1 MTDFANSQN
10 GIKNSIIKGD
20 YMDNKKYIIKGGYVV
35 REIAGEFIAVP
46 VDSMSGAHIIV
57 LNPVSKFLW
66 DELRTEKTF
75 EELLNAI
82 IENYS
87 VSKEEAE
94 ADLKDFIMQLIENGL
109 LN

>member
-1 MTDFANSQN
+1 
-10 GIKNSIIKGD
+10 
-20 YMDNKKYIIKGGYVV
+20 MDNRKFSIKQGFVV
-35 REIAGEFIAVP
+35 REIAGEYIAVP
-46 VDSMSGAHIIV
+46 VDGSVSSNIVV

-66 DELRTEKTF
+66 DELKTEKTF
-75 EELLNAI
+75 DELLNAV

-94 ADLKDFIMQLIENGL
+94 ADLKDFMMQLIENGL

>member
-1 MTDFANSQN
+1 ME
-10 GIKNSIIKGD
+10 
-20 YMDNKKYIIKGGYVV
+20 NKKYSIKQGYVV

-46 VDSMSGAHIIV
+46 VDSSCGTNIII

-66 DELRTEKTF
+66 EELQNEKSFDELLDAMLK
-75 EELLNAI
+75 
-82 IENYS
+82 NYE

-109 LN
+109 MQ